1 MCSKRLVKLRLKARD
16 FYSIEKALGLI
27 QAKEYNDEIEFEA
40 EIPDDK
46 KTMEFLVTSP
56 EVLHWDFI
64 EQPKSREYT
73 IPSGDAVS
81 ASVHEPGVDE
91 PRVVFSYS
99 GGDVQGQLDP
109 EDPENAIELLMEK
122 YGSEYLTVASI
133 LRIVLQ
139 FKKFYTKSP
148 ALRFT
153 SNIITSYVIKVD
165 VEVEFEEFRSSHK
178 DLVDKLIVH
187 LRNECTGEPNA
198 YYDYQYL
205 IRTLKKFWLL
215 GKLSKENVDELLT
228 NIYGVLE

>member
-16 FYSIEKALGLI
+16 FYSVEKALGLI
-27 QAKEYNDEIEFEA
+27 QAKEYDDEIEFEA

-64 EQPKSREYT
+64 ERPKPREYT
-73 IPSGDAVS
+73 IPREDALT

-91 PRVVFSYS
+91 PKVVFSYS
-99 GGDVQGQLDP
+99 NEDAKGQLDP
-109 EDPENAIELLMEK
+109 EDPENTIGLLMEK

-165 VEVEFEEFRSSHK
+165 VEAEYEEFRSSHK
-178 DLVDKLIVH
+178 KLLDKLIVH
-187 LRNECTGEPNA
+187 LRNEYTGEPNA
-198 YYDYQYL
+198 FYDYQYL

-215 GKLSKENVDELLT
+215 GKLSKESVDELLT